1 MIIDNHNNTGLPKYL
16 IRIFNDK
23 RYMQKFVATGQL
35 YMNTLEFFRN
45 MEEGFQ
51 GDHKEG
57 KLIDKAM
64 HATLEISSTNDFSNP
79 DIVLTDVEW
88 LTNGYVYCFFAAEE
102 NELIV
107 SEGKIYYDQTTS
119 LNLKNAVLQYRKEN
133 DGRDIYVVVL
143 DAEKMIYEIEKQL
156 KKVKYRGYQG
166 RVEYVENVSL
176 SMRQIFEIM
185 CEKPWS
191 SAFVKP
197 QRYRYQKEWRVFID
211 AKPLDNHAELYIKN
225 IDKIVLGGGYIS
237 ATEIL
242 I

>member
-1 MIIDNHNNTGLPKYL
+1 MIIYNHDDAGLPKYL
-16 IRIFNDK
+16 IRLFNNK

-57 KLIDKAM
+57 KLIDKSM

-88 LTNGYVYCFFAAEE
+88 LVNGYVYCFYAAEE
-102 NELIV
+102 DEPIV
-107 SEGKIYYDQTTS
+107 SEGKIYYNQATS

-143 DAEKMIYEIEKQL
+143 DAEKMIPEIEKQL
-156 KKVKYRGYQG
+156 KTVELPGYQG
-166 RVEYVENVSL
+166 RVEYMENAAL
-176 SMRQIFEIM
+176 STRQMFEIM
-185 CEKPWS
+185 SEKPWV

-197 QRYRYQKEWRVFID
+197 QRYQYQKEWRVFIH
-211 AKPLDNHAELYIKN
+211 AKPLADHAELYLTNVGKFIRSYEH
-225 IDKIVLGGGYIS
+225 IPCS
-237 ATEIL
+237 AEL